1 MSNKNFNAYTVAG
14 GEIRFYFKELNKI
27 TDHTIKVEKIAEVI
41 KFIADYFENKLSY
54 GVPIYFE
61 EGLERGVEF
70 YDNKNIIGFIFE
82 IEAGVPFGSVLNVLK
97 ELNIKLKI
105 TDKDMLDFV
114 VNHFDNI
121 EINFTEVSLKENFM
135 HNCRL
140 ELEFSLDG
148 YVQILNVKTAKLNN
162 VDLYSAYNDHGVQL
176 ADLIDEEIPYYQINE
191 NFYKGTILKNIDH
204 FIKSF
209 Q

>member
-27 TDHTIKVEKIAEVI
+27 TDHTIKTEKMVEVI
-41 KFIADYFENKLSY
+41 KFIADYFENKLTY

-61 EGLERGVEF
+61 EGSERGVEF

-97 ELNIKLKI
+97 ELNNKLQI
-105 TDKDMLDFV
+105 TDKDLLEFMI
-114 VNHFDNI
+114 NHFDI
-121 EINFTEVSLKENFM
+121 IDIRFTEVNLKENFM
-135 HNCRL
+135 HNCRF
-140 ELEFSLDG
+140 ELEFSLNG
-148 YVQILNVKTAKLNN
+148 CIQVLSEETSKLNN
-162 VDLYSAYNDHGVQL
+162 VDLYSAYNDYGVQL
-176 ADLIDEEIPYYQINE
+176 ADLIDEKTPYYQIDD
-191 NFYKGTILKNIDH
+191 NFYKGTFLKNIEN
-204 FIKSF
+204 FIRSI

>member
-27 TDHTIKVEKIAEVI
+27 TDHTIKTEKMVEVI
-41 KFIADYFENKLSY
+41 KFIADYFENKLTY

-61 EGLERGVEF
+61 EGSERGVEF

-82 IEAGVPFGSVLNVLK
+82 IEAGIPYGSVLNVLK
-97 ELNIKLKI
+97 ELNNKLQI
-105 TDKDMLDFV
+105 TDKDLLEFMI
-114 VNHFDNI
+114 NHFDI
-121 EINFTEVSLKENFM
+121 IDIRFTEVNLIENFM
-135 HNCRL
+135 HNCRF

-148 YVQILNVKTAKLNN
+148 YIQVLSEETSKLNN

-176 ADLIDEEIPYYQINE
+176 ADLIDEKTPYYQIDG

-204 FIKSF
+204 FIRSI

>member
-27 TDHTIKVEKIAEVI
+27 TDHTIKTEKMVEVI
-41 KFIADYFENKLSY
+41 KFIADYFENKLTY

-61 EGLERGVEF
+61 EGSERGVEF

-97 ELNIKLKI
+97 ELNRKLKI
-105 TDKDMLDFV
+105 ADKYMLDFV
-114 VNHFDNI
+114 VNHFDI
-121 EINFTEVSLKENFM
+121 VEINFTEVSLKENFM
-135 HNCRL
+135 NNCRL
-140 ELEFSLDG
+140 ELEFSTDG
-148 YVQILNVKTAKLNN
+148 YAQVLSEETSKLNN

-176 ADLIDEEIPYYQINE
+176 ADLIDEKTPYYQIDE
-191 NFYKGTILKNIDH
+191 NFYKGTILKNINY
-204 FIKSF
+204 FVNSI

>member
-27 TDHTIKVEKIAEVI
+27 TDHTIKTEKMVEVI
-41 KFIADYFENKLSY
+41 KFIADYFENKLTY

-61 EGLERGVEF
+61 EGSERGIEL

-82 IEAGVPFGSVLNVLK
+82 IEAGIPSGSVLNVLK
-97 ELNIKLKI
+97 ELNNKLQI
-105 TDKDMLDFV
+105 TDKDLLEFMI
-114 VNHFDNI
+114 NHFNI
-121 EINFTEVSLKENFM
+121 IDIRFTEVNLIENFM
-135 HNCRL
+135 HNCRF

-148 YVQILNVKTAKLNN
+148 YIQVLSEETSKLNN

-176 ADLIDEEIPYYQINE
+176 ASLIDKETPYYQIDE
-191 NFYKGTILKNIDH
+191 NFYKGTILKNIDN
-204 FIKSF
+204 FIRSI

>member
-27 TDHTIKVEKIAEVI
+27 TDHTIKTEKMVEVI
-41 KFIADYFENKLSY
+41 KFIADYFENKLTY

-61 EGLERGVEF
+61 EGSERGIEF

-82 IEAGVPFGSVLNVLK
+82 IEAGIPSGSVLNVLK
-97 ELNIKLKI
+97 ELNNKLQI
-105 TDKDMLDFV
+105 TDKDLLEFMI
-114 VNHFDNI
+114 NHFDI
-121 EINFTEVSLKENFM
+121 IDIRFTEVNLIENFM
-135 HNCRL
+135 HNCRF

-148 YVQILNVKTAKLNN
+148 YIQVLSEETSKLNN

-176 ADLIDEEIPYYQINE
+176 ADLIDEKTPYYQIDE

-204 FIKSF
+204 FVSSIL
-209 Q
+209 

>member
-27 TDHTIKVEKIAEVI
+27 TDHTMKVEKIAEVI

-97 ELNIKLKI
+97 ELNNKLQI
-105 TDKDMLDFV
+105 TDKDLLEFMK
-114 VNHFDNI
+114 NHFDI
-121 EINFTEVSLKENFM
+121 IDIRFTEVNLIENFM
-135 HNCRL
+135 HNCRF

-148 YVQILNVKTAKLNN
+148 YVQVLSKETSKLNN

-176 ADLIDEEIPYYQINE
+176 ADLIDEKTPYYQIDE

-204 FIKSF
+204 FIRSI